1 MPSEQGGR
9 VGIDRGEMPAG
20 LVASGSDK
28 AVGDLPFE
36 RSDREP
42 GLDFAQQIDYVTDQ
56 DAVLGRGLD
65 QAAPVADQDAQQ
77 VEKADQRDISG
88 HDDADRFVGR
98 PAGGRVSG
106 EP

>member
-42 GLDFAQQIDYVTDQ
+42 GLDFAQQIVELTVEKETVQTNEWYG
-56 DAVLGRGLD
+56 AVLVLLVLLFLLIIAILGLRLKRSRD
-65 QAAPVADQDAQQ
+65 RLADLIAAKKKEQ
-77 VEKADQRDISG
+77 SG
-88 HDDADRFVGR
+88 
-98 PAGGRVSG
+98 
-106 EP
+106 